1 MKVSIC
7 IPVYNV
13 ENLIGRCL
21 DSVVK
26 QSFSNLEIIIVNDCT
41 PDNSM
46 QIVNQYAQ
54 KDHRI
59 KIFNHE
65 KNLGLMMTR
74 KTGYMAAT
82 GDYIIFCD
90 SDDYLPKYS
99 VEKLIAAA
107 ESNNADVVIGL
118 INYIGDCS
126 MSFKSVLKYGND
138 KESVFKSLLR
148 KEAIHNLW
156 GKIYRR
162 EILQNYEY
170 KTFEGCI
177 NSEDLGAFYQIVNN
191 CKTIVTIDEDVYNY
205 CQNNASS
212 SLSDLSEKALASMV
226 RLRVVALEILEMYPR
241 LKKDMYNWLLF
252 DLNIL
257 YPKYNKHGQL
267 NKLIENYG
275 LSPYLKFSKLL
286 KYGDFMN
293 VIKFAIKRN
302 MLFSFLNK

>member
-13 ENLIGRCL
+13 EHLIGRCL
-21 DSVVK
+21 DSVVQ

-46 QIVNQYAQ
+46 RIANQYAQ

-59 KIFNHE
+59 KIINHE

-82 GDYIIFCD
+82 GDYITFCD

-99 VEKLIAAA
+99 VEKLITAA

-118 INYIGDCS
+118 INYIGDS
-126 MSFKSVLKYGND
+126 EMSFKSVLKYGND
-138 KESVFKSLLR
+138 KESVYKSLLR

-170 KTFEGCI
+170 ITYEGCI

-191 CKTIVTIDEDVYNY
+191 CNTIITIDEDVYNY

-212 SLSDLSEKALASMV
+212 SLSVLSEKSLASMI
-226 RLRVVALEILEMYPR
+226 RLRVVALEILEKYPR
-241 LKKDMYNWLLF
+241 LRKDMYNWLLS

-257 YPKYNKHGQL
+257 YPKYNKKGQL
-267 NKLIENYG
+267 DKIVEQYG
-275 LSPYLKFSKLL
+275 LSNYLKLRQLL
-286 KYGDFMN
+286 VYGDFMN
-293 VIKFAIKRN
+293 VIKFITKRR
-302 MLFSFLNK
+302 LL